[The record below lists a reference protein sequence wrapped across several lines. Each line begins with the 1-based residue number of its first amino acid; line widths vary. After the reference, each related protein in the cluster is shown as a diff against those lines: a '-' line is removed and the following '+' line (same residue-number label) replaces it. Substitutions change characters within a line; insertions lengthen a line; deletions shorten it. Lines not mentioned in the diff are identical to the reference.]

1 LSIIAYT
8 GLPGSGKSYSVVE
21 HQIIPALQAGRKV
34 VTNLPLRMEKV
45 AERSFPGEVVELPL
59 DVVIAEP
66 HKILEYCTAGCL
78 LIIDEAWKIFPQGM
92 QANKVAPEYGKLL
105 AEHRHMVD
113 EKGNSAQIVLV
124 VQDLANVAAF
134 ARRLV
139 ENTFVTTKLSFV
151 GLSGSFR
158 VDVFH
163 GAQTGATPPVSQRLR
178 MITGR
183 YRKEVFELY
192 KSHTLAVSSDQ
203 VGANEK
209 GMDQRANIWKRPVFA
224 VGAVAVPLLLWWS
237 LHTLGRLGH
246 EGFGGMHKP
255 VSVSTGSSPAEAS
268 ARSGAERGSAA
279 GPGGPRGFE
288 DDGVRVLLER
298 SVTGH
303 PELSVVYIATPQR
316 VLEVAAAECRRVGV
330 RLECLYRGRY
340 YDGSG
345 FVEAAPSGPVGA
357 WSVSGGPGVQGGG
370 ASPPGPATQRDG
382 RHGSS

>member
-1 LSIIAYT
+1 MSVVAYT

-21 HQIIPALQAGRKV
+21 HQIVPALQAGRKV
-34 VTNLPLRMEKV
+34 VTNLPMRLEEVDARGW
-45 AERSFPGEVVELPL
+45 RGELVELPL

-66 HKILEYCTAGCL
+66 HKILEYTTPGCL

-92 QANKVAPEYGKLL
+92 QANKVAPEYGRLL

-113 EKGNSAQIVLV
+113 AGGNSVQIVLV
-124 VQDLANVAAF
+124 VQDLANIAAF

-183 YRKEVFELY
+183 YRKEVYALY
-192 KSHTLAVSSDQ
+192 KSHTLAVNAEQ

-209 GMDQRANIWKRPVFA
+209 GMDQRANIWKRPAFA
-224 VGAVAVPLLLWWS
+224 IGAVLVPLVLWWAF
-237 LHTLGRLGH
+237 HTLGRLSH
-246 EGFGGMHKP
+246 EGFGTMHRPP
-255 VSVSTGSSPAEAS
+255 VKQVTARPEAPAH
-268 ARSGAERGSAA
+268 SGAERGSLV
-279 GPGGPRGFE
+279 PS
-288 DDGVRVLLER
+288 VRVGPAQDGMIGASIRVLFAVDDVEHPER
-298 SVTGH
+298 SK
-303 PELSVVYIATPQR
+303 VYLGAGER
-316 VLEVAAAECRRVGV
+316 VLEVVAAECRMSGHR
-330 RLECLYRGRY
+330 RECLYQGEY
-340 YDGSG
+340 YDESG
-345 FVEAAPSGPVGA
+345 WVAHGAAAPLGA
-357 WSVSGGPGVQGGG
+357 WSSGPR
-370 ASPPGPATQRDG
+370 ATAQREG

>member
-1 LSIIAYT
+1 MSIVAYT

-21 HQIIPALQAGRKV
+21 HQIVPALKAGRKV
-34 VTNLPLRMEKV
+34 VTNLPMRLDQVE
-45 AERSFPGEVVELPL
+45 AQGWPGELVELPL

-66 HKILEYCTAGCL
+66 HKILEYCAAGCL

-113 EKGNSAQIVLV
+113 ERNNSVQIVLV

-151 GLSGSFR
+151 GMSGSFR

-183 YRKEVFELY
+183 YRKEIYALY
-192 KSHTLAVSSDQ
+192 KSHTLAVNADQ

-209 GMDQRANIWKRPVFA
+209 GMDQRANIWKRPAFA
-224 VGAVAVPLLLWWS
+224 VGAVLVPLLLWWS

-255 VSVSTGSSPAEAS
+255 ASVVAGAGGPDAP
-268 ARSGAERGSAA
+268 ARSGAERGGA
-279 GPGGPRGFE
+279 GPVATPYRR
-288 DDGVRVLLER
+288 DDGIRVLFEK
-298 SVTGH
+298 SVVGH
-303 PELSVVYIATPQR
+303 PELAVVYIATPER
-316 VLEVAAAECRRVGV
+316 VLEVSSAECRRAGV
-330 RLECLYRGRY
+330 RLECLYQGRY
-340 YDGSG
+340 YDGAG
-345 FVEAAPSGPVGA
+345 FVSGAPQGPVGA
-357 WSVSGGPGVQGGG
+357 WSVSGVPGVQGGG
-370 ASPPGPATQRDG
+370 VSPPGVASQRDA

>member
-1 LSIIAYT
+1 MSIIAYT

-21 HQIIPALQAGRKV
+21 HQIVPALQAGRKV
-34 VTNLPLRMEKV
+34 VTNLPLRLEKI

-66 HKILEYCTAGCL
+66 HKILEYCTPGAL

-113 EKGNSAQIVLV
+113 ERGNSAQIVLV
-124 VQDLANVAAF
+124 VQDLANIAAF

-151 GLSGSFR
+151 GMSGSFR

-183 YRKEVFELY
+183 YRKEIYDLY
-192 KSHTLAVSSDQ
+192 KSHTLAVNEHQ

-209 GMDQRANIWKRPVFA
+209 GMDQRANIWKRPAFA
-224 VGAVAVPLLLWWS
+224 VGAVVVPLLLWWAC
-237 LHTLGRLGH
+237 HTLGRIGH
-246 EGFGGMHKP
+246 EGFGTMR
-255 VSVSTGSSPAEAS
+255 SSHAPAAD
-268 ARSGAERGSAA
+268 ALPRSGAERGGSAA
-279 GPGGPRGFE
+279 VGAGRAVGRVSD
-288 DDGVRVLLER
+288 DDGVRVLFAL
-298 SVTGH
+298 GD
-303 PELSVVYIATPQR
+303 VVYVATPDRLIQIG
-316 VLEVAAAECRRVGV
+316 VSECRLAGRQ
-330 RLECLYRGRY
+330 LQCLWRGAY
-340 YDGSG
+340 YDGFG
-345 FVEAAPSGPVGA
+345 RVESAAVGPVAAWSSSALPARPGGQGAGLRPSGA
-357 WSVSGGPGVQGGG
+357 
-370 ASPPGPATQRDG
+370 AFQRNAG
-382 RHGSS
+382 HRSS